1 MTTEYSDLKT
11 LKKCLLS
18 RKNYKPFPAYTDRAA
33 WDAVH
38 PEIKERYLNPETKKR
53 IMEYESSALVAVGYM
68 DLYRTG
74 SRGGKWYAE
83 VMSRRDRLWEA
94 VLAECF
100 EGKGEYIDKII
111 DITWA
116 ICEETSWVIPP
127 HNNHMHNHM
136 LSGINKNALPDI
148 MDYNFIDLCAA
159 ACTAVLG
166 WVYYF
171 LKDKL
176 DAETPLVCKRIELEI
191 MKKIVIPFMTH
202 DDLTWFGFYGHKINN
217 WNPWILSNI
226 IPACLIV
233 IKDEDLRLEFMSRA
247 LEKLDIYLNYTA
259 KDGGSDEGPGYW
271 NVGGGTCL
279 DVLEII
285 RDATGGYVDLL
296 KTDFARNVSEYI
308 AHANMGENRHAD
320 FGDNGIYYSFGYYA
334 YRFAKLTNSDYLMS
348 YALADENVKKCPYLH
363 QDEAY
368 RHMRIM
374 FEYGDV
380 LEKEKTVFKHKDIW
394 LPDTEH
400 LFVRSCDDT
409 VAVAAK
415 AGYNNESHNHNDAGS
430 FMYCIDGDMAICD
443 PGGPTYTDKTF
454 SPQRYEIWICAAGS
468 HCCAEINGIDQQNG
482 DEYRSKVLA
491 ADLNDKTVTLKMELN
506 KAYPE
511 AAGIKAY
518 TREIVFEKAT
528 GNMTVTD
535 DIELYEASD
544 NLNVHYITAR
554 ESVANGNS
562 ATITTKTGRRVTLT
576 SNDDNKAE
584 LELCE
589 WGDVNPKGLYGEDM
603 CKRILFIP
611 NEKKT
616 HHVIK
621 VEITHD

>member
-18 RKNYKPFPAYTDRAA
+18 RKEYKPFPLYTDREA
-33 WDAVH
+33 WANVH
-38 PEIKERYLNPETKKR
+38 PDIKSRYLNENKKKQ
-53 IMEYESSALVAVGYM
+53 IMEYESSALVATGYM
-68 DLYRTG
+68 GLYRTG
-74 SRGGKWYAE
+74 SRSGRWYDE
-83 VMSRRDRLWEA
+83 VMSRRNILFEA
-94 VLAECF
+94 MFAECF
-100 EGKGEYIDKII
+100 EGRGEYIDKII

-148 MDYNFIDLCAA
+148 TDYNFIDLCAA
-159 ACTAVLG
+159 ECTAVLG

-171 LKDKL
+171 LKDLL
-176 DAETPLVCKRIELEI
+176 DEQTPLVCKRIELEI

-202 DDLTWFGFYGHKINN
+202 DDLTWYGFYGHKINN

-233 IKDEDLRLEFMSRA
+233 IKDEDLRLEFMSKA

-285 RDATGGYVDLL
+285 RDATQGHVDIL

-308 AHANMGENRHAD
+308 AHANMGGSRHAD
-320 FGDNGIYYSFGYYA
+320 FGDNGINYSFGYYA
-334 YRFAKLTNSDYLMS
+334 YRFAQLTNSDYLMS
-348 YALADENVKKCPYLH
+348 YALADENVKTCPNIH
-363 QDEAY
+363 QSEAY

-374 FEYGDV
+374 FEYGDI
-380 LEKEKTVFKHKDIW
+380 LDKPKGEFKHKDIW
-394 LPDTEH
+394 LPETEH
-400 LFVRSCDDT
+400 LFVRSNDDT
-409 VAVAAK
+409 IALAAK

-468 HCCAEINGIDQQNG
+468 HCCAEINGYDQHNG
-482 DEYRSKVLA
+482 DEFRSKVLNA
-491 ADLNDKTVTLKMELN
+491 ELNDKTVTLKMELH
-506 KAYPE
+506 KTYE
-511 AAGIKAY
+511 KGAGIDYY
-518 TREIVFEKAT
+518 TREIVFDKAT

-535 DIELYEASD
+535 DITLLEESD
-544 NLNVHYITAR
+544 NLHIHYITAR
-554 ESVANGNS
+554 ELVADGRS
-562 ATITTKTGRRVTLT
+562 ATITTKTGRKVTLT
-576 SNDDNKAE
+576 SDESNYVE
-584 LELCE
+584 IEMRE
-589 WGDVNPKGLYGEDM
+589 WGDPNPKGLWGTDE
-603 CKRILFIP
+603 CTRILFKP
-611 NEKKT
+611 NEKKK
-616 HHVIK
+616 HHIIK